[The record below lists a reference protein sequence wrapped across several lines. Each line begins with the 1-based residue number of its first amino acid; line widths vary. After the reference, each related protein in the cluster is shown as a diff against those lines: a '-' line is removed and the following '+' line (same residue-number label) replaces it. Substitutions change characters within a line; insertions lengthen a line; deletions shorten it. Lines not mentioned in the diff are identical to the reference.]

1 MYSKKGSNLK
11 LIATLLAIVLLI
23 GCGIGGTIAYL
34 QAKSDPITNTFTA
47 SNLSITLTESKPT
60 DQTAKM
66 VPGADIE
73 KDPKITVSP
82 DSEDCYVFVKIGKS
96 ANFDTFMT
104 FSPAA
109 DWKVVP
115 NVNDVYYR
123 EVKNADTTRTF
134 SVLADNKV
142 TVKATVTKADMA
154 SISDNNKPSLSFTAY
169 AIQSAYLK
177 DNSSNP
183 LTQEK
188 IDEIWEM
195 AKGNQAN

>member
-11 LIATLLAIVLLI
+11 LIATLLAIALVI

-47 SNLSITLTESKPT
+47 SNLSITLTENKPT

-73 KDPKITVSP
+73 KDPTVTVTN
-82 DSEDCYVFVKIGKS
+82 DSEDCYVFVKIDKS

-109 DWKVVP
+109 GWNEVP
-115 NVNDVYYR
+115 DASGVFYR
-123 EVKNADTTRTF
+123 EVKKADTIRTF
-134 SVLADNKV
+134 SVLEDNKV

-154 SISDNNKPSLSFTAY
+154 SISDSNKPSLSFTAY